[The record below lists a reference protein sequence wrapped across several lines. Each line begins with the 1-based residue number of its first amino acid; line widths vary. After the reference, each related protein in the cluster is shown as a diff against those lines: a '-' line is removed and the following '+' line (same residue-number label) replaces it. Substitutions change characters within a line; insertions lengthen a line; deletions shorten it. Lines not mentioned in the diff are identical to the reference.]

1 MADLADTIKPLLAG
15 IKELKHIG
23 KLKTQE
29 MNSISKR
36 IISNFLEILYF
47 FILLANPLHILI
59 HSFLNSNFE
68 LGSQDG
74 DENQTNGTPPID
86 TESAHVK

>member
-1 MADLADTIKPLLAG
+1 MHGLIVL
-15 IKELKHIG
+15 EYYW
-23 KLKTQE
+23 
-29 MNSISKR
+29 
-36 IISNFLEILYF
+36 IIIL
-47 FILLANPLHILI
+47 FIFLANPLHILI

>member
-1 MADLADTIKPLLAG
+1 MKILLARFYSFG
-15 IKELKHIG
+15 IL
-23 KLKTQE
+23 L
-29 MNSISKR
+29 NY
-36 IISNFLEILYF
+36 NF

>member
-1 MADLADTIKPLLAG
+1 MHGFIVLEYSWTI
-15 IKELKHIG
+15 I
-23 KLKTQE
+23 
-29 MNSISKR
+29 
-36 IISNFLEILYF
+36 F
-47 FILLANPLHILI
+47 FILWANPLHILI

>member
-1 MADLADTIKPLLAG
+1 MHGFIVLEYYWTI
-15 IKELKHIG
+15 I
-23 KLKTQE
+23 
-29 MNSISKR
+29 
-36 IISNFLEILYF
+36 F